1 MADNHSKEVRSIN
14 MSHIRST
21 NSKPE
26 EIVRKYLF
34 AEGFRYRK
42 NVKKLPG
49 CPDIVLPKYKTV
61 IFVNGC
67 FWHKHDCPRFVWPSS
82 NHDYWRPKILRN
94 VERDNQSRKELET
107 LGWKVITVWECEL
120 KKKVFEPLKDIN
132 FFMNAC
138 TILNGTLAWDVT
150 GTRDCSKCLDID
162 PEMLYRLES
171 VSEKIA

>member
-34 AEGFRYRK
+34 SEGFRYRK

-67 FWHKHDCPRFVWPSS
+67 FWHMHDCPRFVWPSS
-82 NHDYWRPKILRN
+82 NQDYWRPKILRN

-120 KKKVFEPLKDIN
+120 KKNVLNETLGKLIAELK
-132 FFMNAC
+132 A
-138 TILNGTLAWDVT
+138 
-150 GTRDCSKCLDID
+150 ID
-162 PEMLYRLES
+162 FSTDNKETT
-171 VSEKIA
+171 

>member
-1 MADNHSKEVRSIN
+1 MADNHSKEARSMN

-67 FWHKHDCPRFVWPSS
+67 FWHMHDCPRFVWPSS
-82 NHDYWRPKILRN
+82 NQDYWRPKILRN

-120 KKKVFEPLKDIN
+120 KKNVLNETLGKLIAELK
-132 FFMNAC
+132 A
-138 TILNGTLAWDVT
+138 
-150 GTRDCSKCLDID
+150 ID
-162 PEMLYRLES
+162 FSTDNKETT
-171 VSEKIA
+171 